1 LNQCRTKN
9 AKALLSESGLP
20 ITEIAERIG
29 YNSPGTFIRIFKR
42 YESVTPGQYR
52 ESFSNMEV

>member
-9 AKALLSESGLP
+9 AKALLSESGFT
-20 ITEIAERIG
+20 IAEIAERIG